1 MHFGTTYYCPG
12 LLDEAKLSYVYDDI
26 KRILTPLFHH
36 LPSVGPKLLCALAH
50 LGCTSKAGTS
60 LSCNNLRIEFG
71 KLLSVIT
78 FYLFSGM
85 VRLTGNLV
93 YGPYFNK

>member
-1 MHFGTTYYCPG
+1 MHSESPLDPCTYDV
-12 LLDEAKLSYVYDDI
+12 LAKRV
-26 KRILTPLFHH
+26 H
-36 LPSVGPKLLCALAH
+36 PSHVIH
-50 LGCTSKAGTS
+50 
-60 LSCNNLRIEFG
+60 NLRIEFG